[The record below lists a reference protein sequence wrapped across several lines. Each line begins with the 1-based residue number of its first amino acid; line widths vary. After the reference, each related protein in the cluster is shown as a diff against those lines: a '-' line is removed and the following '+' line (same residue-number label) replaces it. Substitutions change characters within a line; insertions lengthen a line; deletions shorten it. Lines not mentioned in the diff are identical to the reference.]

1 MVYPIE
7 RTTLPKSE
15 TLLLFCHYDSCIKSV
30 ASAWNCHLL
39 LLCLSDWCDL
49 ILSAVPNLSD
59 RTNSFRGH
67 QQLLSKIQA
76 PIVNGFYE
84 V

>member
-39 LLCLSDWCDL
+39 LLSLSDWCDL

-59 RTNSFRGH
+59 RTNRVSEDTNSYCQKSRL
-67 QQLLSKIQA
+67 QL
-76 PIVNGFYE
+76 
-84 V
+84 